1 MRMTKDHKQL
11 AIELG
16 VEPIHFRALCDAFR
30 SFLDYIS
37 LNPRENEIVREILCG
52 GKTLTAVGEKF
63 NISRERTMQI
73 FEKAL
78 RRAKSD
84 MSVYM
89 NNIDKLHSID
99 KLHRDLEQANQS
111 ILMLS
116 AENLKLRQSLKAEYK
131 SDIQPSGFTKEQEH
145 VLYAPIKHLETISI
159 RLRNCLISAN
169 IETLSEVLTIRTA
182 DLLKYHGFGR
192 KSLTELREYIEEIG
206 LEWH

>member
-63 NISRERTMQI
+63 NISRERTRQI

-99 KLHRDLEQANQS
+99 KLHIDLEQANQS

>member
-16 VEPIHFRALCDAFR
+16 VEPIHFRALCDVFR

-63 NISRERTMQI
+63 NISRERTRRS

-89 NNIDKLHSID
+89 NNMDKLN
-99 KLHRDLEQANQS
+99 RDLEQANQS
-111 ILMLS
+111 I
-116 AENLKLRQSLKAEYK
+116 
-131 SDIQPSGFTKEQEH
+131 
-145 VLYAPIKHLETISI
+145 
-159 RLRNCLISAN
+159 
-169 IETLSEVLTIRTA
+169 
-182 DLLKYHGFGR
+182 
-192 KSLTELREYIEEIG
+192 
-206 LEWH
+206 

>member
-1 MRMTKDHKQL
+1 M
-11 AIELG
+11 
-16 VEPIHFRALCDAFR
+16 
-30 SFLDYIS
+30 
-37 LNPRENEIVREILCG
+37 
-52 GKTLTAVGEKF
+52 
-63 NISRERTMQI
+63 
-73 FEKAL
+73 L
-78 RRAKSD
+78 R
-84 MSVYM
+84 
-89 NNIDKLHSID
+89 
-99 KLHRDLEQANQS
+99 
-111 ILMLS
+111 